1 MGVDM
6 TSARSASI
14 ALSLLLL
21 LTTFVNSSASPL
33 FASAFLSFDTCWQCE
48 PVFVAV
54 GDLNGDRTPD
64 LVVAN
69 SFAAVS
75 VLLGNGDGTFGA
87 NTDLPIGGATSVA
100 IADLNADGKLDLAV
114 TGSSSVSVLL
124 GNGDGTFGAKTDFT
138 TGPGPA
144 SVAIG
149 DLNAD
154 GKLDLAVAN
163 YSSTSV
169 SVLLG
174 NGDGT
179 FGPKTDFATGPFP
192 VSVAIGDLNADG
204 KLDLAVANLNSSTV
218 SVLLGNGDGTFGAKT
233 DFT

>member
-87 NTDLPIGGATSVA
+87 KTDFATGPGPASVA
-100 IADLNADGKLDLAV
+100 IADLNADDKPDLAV
-114 TGSSSVSVLL
+114 TGS
-124 GNGDGTFGAKTDFT
+124 
-138 TGPGPA
+138 
-144 SVAIG
+144 
-149 DLNAD
+149 
-154 GKLDLAVAN
+154 
-163 YSSTSV
+163 TSI
-169 SVLLG
+169 S
-174 NGDGT
+174 
-179 FGPKTDFATGPFP
+179 
-192 VSVAIGDLNADG
+192 
-204 KLDLAVANLNSSTV
+204 
-218 SVLLGNGDGTFGAKT
+218 
-233 DFT
+233 